1 MKVKRLRS
9 LVLEVF
15 KPLNN
20 MNPEYMKKVFHKTV
34 FCTRKPRILEVNE
47 KYTTKYK

>member
-20 MNPEYMKKVFHKTV
+20 MNPEYMKKIFHKTV

-47 KYTTKYK
+47 KCTTKYK